1 MDMNRRRLIGAS
13 AGVAGA
19 LAMSPD
25 AARAAPLTSTF
36 GRDVTQYGVRPGS
49 SDDQTKNL
57 QRAIDEAA
65 RAQVPLALPP
75 GVYRT
80 GMLRLASGTQLVG
93 VRGATKLVFN
103 GGASMLQG
111 EGANSIGLSGITLD
125 GGGIALPQR
134 RGLVHCLGGRDV
146 RIADCEITASG
157 GNGIWLEQ
165 ASGDISGNIFTKI
178 ATTAV
183 VSFDA
188 QGLIVSRNTIIDTS
202 DNGIE
207 ILRTSIGDDGTLVL
221 DNRIEDIKAGPGGSG
236 QYGNAINAFRAGNV
250 IVRGNRIRNC
260 DYSAVRGNS
269 ASNIQIS
276 GNSVSNVREV
286 ALYSEFAFEGAVIAN
301 NTVDGAAVGVSVCN
315 FNEGGRIAV
324 VQGNIIRNLLPK
336 RPIGTAPDD
345 DAGIGIYVEADSSVT
360 GNVIEN
366 APSFGIIAGW
376 GKYLR
381 DVAIIRQR
389 DPQCLRRRRR
399 LGAARRGHGA
409 GQQQHDFGNPTR
421 RHRRAR
427 PRPYHYDRSVS
438 RRRAALRAGRGRGQ
452 RGAAVVWSYP
462 DALEPA
468 RQLHRIPQQWIALL
482 HHIEPACRRRH
493 LVHDCRAGRGRC
505 LFGNNKRAFPHD
517 RDISWSIARWRNS
530 LLRRLRRRLK
540 AHDRRA
546 EPLIARQGRGVPAA
560 NPGHVDR
567 GIVEGSF
574 TAQQVAPGFDGGL
587 GFLDVLQ
594 ELDFAVK
601 AAPASGLEQFGEVV
615 QPTLGKSAPARDDLA
630 AKCHVSV
637 CH

>member
-1 MDMNRRRLIGAS
+1 MDMNRRHLIGAS
-13 AGVAGA
+13 AAGMAGA

-25 AARAAPLTSTF
+25 AARAAPLTSTL

-49 SDDQTKNL
+49 PDDQTAKL

-80 GMLRLASGTQLVG
+80 GMLRLSNGTQLVG

-103 GGASMLQG
+103 GGPSMLQG
-111 EGANSIGLSGITLD
+111 EGANNVGLTGITFD
-125 GGGIALPQR
+125 GGGIPLPER

-165 ASGDISGNIFTKI
+165 VSGDISGNIFRKI

-188 QGLIVSRNTIIDTS
+188 LGLIVSRNTITDTN

-207 ILRTSIGDDGTLVL
+207 ILRTSIGDDGTLVA

-324 VQGNIIRNLLPK
+324 VQGNIVRNLLPK

-345 DAGIGIYVEADSSVT
+345 DAGIGIYVEADFD
-360 GNVIEN
+360 G
-366 APSFGIIAGW
+366 
-376 GKYLR
+376 
-381 DVAIIRQR
+381 IRQR
-389 DPQCLRRRRR
+389 DRERALVRHHRRLGQISPRRRDHRQCDPQRLRRRRR
-399 LGAARRGHGA
+399 VGDARRRHGA
-409 GQQQHDFGNPTR
+409 GQQQHDLGNPAR
-421 RHRRAR
+421 RRGR
-427 PRPYHYDRSVS
+427 PRPRPHHYDRPVS
-438 RRRAALRAGRGRGQ
+438 RRRAALRAGGGRGQ
-452 RGAAVVWSYP
+452 RGKALVRPPPHGATARCAAADNAPSSYR
-462 DALEPA
+462 D
-468 RQLHRIPQQWIALL
+468 
-482 HHIEPACRRRH
+482 
-493 LVHDCRAGRGRC
+493 RAAAT
-505 LFGNNKRAFPHD
+505 AFRP
-517 RDISWSIARWRNS
+517 
-530 LLRRLRRRLK
+530 
-540 AHDRRA
+540 
-546 EPLIARQGRGVPAA
+546 
-560 NPGHVDR
+560 
-567 GIVEGSF
+567 
-574 TAQQVAPGFDGGL
+574 
-587 GFLDVLQ
+587 
-594 ELDFAVK
+594 
-601 AAPASGLEQFGEVV
+601 
-615 QPTLGKSAPARDDLA
+615 APARRARTAPCLRRQAGFPARPEYQREFRA
-630 AKCHVSV
+630 AARIGGDTAAIGGGSAAIGAGCGFRCKAG
-637 CH
+637 